1 MTDWFLTGDAGTP
14 APARLFCFP
23 YAGGNPRLF
32 LDWQP
37 QLAGDA
43 EILAFCPPGRGR
55 RATERRPHIDE
66 LFEGAAAAVAAAAEG
81 DGRPV
86 YLFGHSLGG
95 TIAFEVARRL
105 RDLPALRHLVVSG
118 ISAPALLP
126 SERVRQLARL
136 EGKAFAEALN
146 FFGGLPPEVFADEGV
161 LELLLPGLIADF
173 RMAAEYRYRPA
184 PPLRIGVS
192 LITGRDD
199 PHVGP
204 AQLRAWRSECEDPPR
219 CRWADGGHFYFHD
232 DPSAVI
238 DLLREVVRA
247 DQHVELI

>member
-1 MTDWFLTGDAGTP
+1 MSDRFLTDGAAAG

-23 YAGGNPRLF
+23 YAGGSPRTF

-37 QLAGDA
+37 LLAGDA
-43 EILAFCPPGRGR
+43 EILAFSPPGRGR
-55 RATERRPHIDE
+55 HAAERRPPIDE
-66 LFEGAAAAVAAAAEG
+66 LFDSAAADVTAAAG

-126 SERVRQLARL
+126 SERVRELGRL
-136 EGKAFAEALN
+136 EGKAFAEALS
-146 FFGGLPPEVFADEGV
+146 FFGGLPPEVLADEGV
-161 LELLLPGLIADF
+161 LELLLPGLMADF
-173 RMAAEYRYRPA
+173 RMAAEYRYRPGL
-184 PPLRIGVS
+184 PLAIEVS
-192 LITGRDD
+192 LITGRQD

-204 AQLRAWRSECEDPPR
+204 AQLAGWRDVCREPPR
-219 CRWADGGHFYFHD
+219 CHWADGGHFYFHD